1 MKTIKFL
8 LFIELVCMYNIALSD
23 NGVVQLISWI
33 VLIFLGI
40 AIAARLEKI
49 YGTR

>member
-23 NGVVQLISWI
+23 NGVVQLISW
-33 VLIFLGI
+33 VLLIFLGL
-40 AIAARLEKI
+40 AIAARLEKL
-49 YGTR
+49 YAK

>member
-1 MKTIKFL
+1 MKTIKL
-8 LFIELVCMYNIALSD
+8 LTIIELICMYQIALSE
-23 NGVVQLISWI
+23 NGVVKLISWI
-33 VLIFLGI
+33 LLIFLGI

>member
-1 MKTIKFL
+1 MKTIKL
-8 LFIELVCMYNIALSD
+8 LTIIELICMYQIALSE

-33 VLIFLGI
+33 LLIFLGI